1 MKRILRIYE
10 EDILQMI
17 QEHFKCDAD
26 AIVSVY
32 EEDVDEETGETSP
45 VFYVEVEENARTKK

>member
-17 QEHFKCDAD
+17 QEHFKCNAD

-32 EEDVDEETGETSP
+32 EEDVDEETGETNP